1 LRASGRKALELPS
14 EPVIKRMHKA
24 ISHLLKD
31 YCGEW
36 HNPQRLPSI
45 STVSLQKV
53 PKPHHFPSPRS
64 NPGIVAA
71 QTSTLTGIAARRSNP
86 ECPL

>member
-1 LRASGRKALELPS
+1 
-14 EPVIKRMHKA
+14 MHKA
-24 ISHLLKD
+24 IGYLLKD

-36 HNPQRLPSI
+36 YNPQRLPSI